1 MPLDRSRGLMRLV
14 GLGKWMPTRNA
25 IRSSQTPLQGGGSCL
40 NGVFEIV
47 CLGCYS
53 GTYRVRTKL
62 WVGMDGMAVRMW
74 MRLGG
79 CGCSRMYPVL
89 SCVFG
94 WLFDLRYLCIPHATL
109 PGPPHPCG
117 SGSWRTHMVDIVI
130 YLSTPASVDASAWIS
145 DLLLYI
151 TLLTTFLHLSSYS
164 SSQDYFGFLGCFYFN
179 LGLSLNS
186 GF

>member
-1 MPLDRSRGLMRLV
+1 MLKDVPSLV
-14 GLGKWMPTRNA
+14 
-25 IRSSQTPLQGGGSCL
+25 
-40 NGVFEIV
+40 V
-47 CLGCYS
+47 
-53 GTYRVRTKL
+53 RVK
-62 WVGMDGMAVRMW
+62 V
-74 MRLGG
+74 
-79 CGCSRMYPVL
+79 
-89 SCVFG
+89 G

>member
-89 SCVFG
+89 SCVSRLGGF
-94 WLFDLRYLCIPHATL
+94 LTCATCAYLMPHYLARL
-109 PGPPHPCG
+109 ILVVLGLGGPIWWT
-117 SGSWRTHMVDIVI
+117 S
-130 YLSTPASVDASAWIS
+130 LSTSRRPLRSTPVPGYQTSCC
-145 DLLLYI
+145 
-151 TLLTTFLHLSSYS
+151 T
-164 SSQDYFGFLGCFYFN
+164 
-179 LGLSLNS
+179 
-186 GF
+186 